1 MQGVAAVPFATQA
14 VSARARRQWI
24 AASVSIVA
32 LVAAAAMIVFRLAPE
47 DRIIA
52 APMAAI
58 AETALVFV
66 AVLWSRDGILPL
78 FEAGSLCMFAN
89 AVYGILPLAGFV
101 MMHGRWD
108 PYADL
113 RIQAYPFI
121 PAEIGAFGWRYE
133 LYTAAFAA
141 TYLIIRGRAVVRST
155 AFRLPKANTHVAVAI
170 VFVALYACKIAL
182 RIRYGYDP
190 ESVSY
195 ADLAGALASM
205 RSKPLWVLQIGHNVI
220 SAFGV
225 VQSAMLVLLIARW
238 RKWWARY
245 AVVLWVAAEVASV
258 AVRLGSRSGAVLLL
272 ISAGVLY
279 HRLVKPLSLRLS
291 IIAGVLLLTAFLA
304 VGLLRDRS
312 GASLERPQSAITAA
326 NEFQVLFT
334 TAFDIHQRSE
344 AGQIADIPWQLYFS
358 DLYFLIP
365 SQLLPFQKIDPTIW
379 YLQLIGVADSGVG
392 FMFGVMSQAVLGLD
406 WIELFLRGA
415 ALAAFLAF
423 LHRWYVRNAAGFW
436 PTVFYLFIGIWTYL
450 TFRATSF
457 YFVYLIVYHFIPV
470 LLVTKFLEAIL
481 NPARRVRVTGSAAGE
496 GERPFTP

>member
-1 MQGVAAVPFATQA
+1 MQGVAAVPFAIQA

-32 LVAAAAMIVFRLAPE
+32 LVAAAAAIVFRLAPE

-121 PAEIGAFGWRYE
+121 PAEIGAFGWRYA

-141 TYLIIRGRAVVRST
+141 TYLIIRGRAVVRSA
-155 AFRLPKANTHVAVAI
+155 AFRLPKVNTYVAVAI
-170 VFVALYACKIAL
+170 VFVALYACKFAL
-182 RIRYGYDP
+182 RIHYGYDP
-190 ESVSY
+190 ESASY
-195 ADLAGALASM
+195 ENLAATLAAM
-205 RSKPLWVLQIGHNVI
+205 RAKPLWVQQVGHNVI

-225 VQSAMLVLLIARW
+225 VQSAVLVLLIAQW
-238 RKWWARY
+238 RKRWARY
-245 AVVLWVAAEVASV
+245 TVVLWVAAEMATV
-258 AVRLGSRSGAVLLL
+258 AVRLGSRSSAVLLL

-291 IIAGVLLLTAFLA
+291 IVAGVLLLTAFLA
-304 VGLLRDRS
+304 VGALRGRS
-312 GASLERPQSAITAA
+312 GSSQERAPNAITAA

-334 TAFDIHQRSE
+334 TAFDIHQRAE
-344 AGQIADIPWQLYFS
+344 AGQIAHIPWQLYFS
-358 DLYFLIP
+358 DLYFVIP
-365 SQLLPFQKIDPTIW
+365 SQVLPFEKIDPTLW
-379 YLQLIGVADSGVG
+379 YLDLLGIGDSGVG

-406 WIELFLRGA
+406 WIELFFRGA
-415 ALAAFLAF
+415 VLAACLAL
-423 LHRWYVRNAAGFW
+423 LHRWYVRNATRFW

-457 YFVYLIVYHFIPV
+457 YFLYMIVYHFIPV
-470 LLVTKFLEAIL
+470 LLITKFLEVL
-481 NPARRVRVTGSAAGE
+481 VNPAVRERGPQAG
-496 GERPFTP
+496 FAQ